1 MPDSG
6 LKSHVS
12 GLKSDVPYNPPT
24 KETAFDWTPQEP
36 GIYTFEVQAIGRD
49 LNYSEPAILTLEVT
63 PQPYLEELRQTREE
77 LEAAYR
83 ELKASNAEL
92 LIAKEAAEAANQAKS
107 IFLAN
112 MSHEIR
118 TPLNAILGY
127 TQILQR
133 RKNLQSDV
141 KGAIETIED
150 SGNTLLALIN
160 DVLDISRIEAGRAE
174 LQETDFNL
182 TALID
187 GLSNMFQI
195 RCQQKGLDWSVEW
208 QKGKKRVLVHGDE
221 GKLRQVLMNLLSNA
235 VKFTDSGGFT
245 LRISESAPPHL
256 TFRVIDTGAG
266 VPPEEQ
272 QTIFAPFAQGK
283 DGAGKGGTGL
293 GLAIAARHVELM
305 GGQLAVGSEPGKG
318 SRFFFTVPLK
328 VAAEEA
334 VVYTKDVVSQPVPT
348 RLADGYQ
355 VVPLVAD
362 DREENRDVLSR
373 ILSDIGVSVVTA
385 ENGQQAVEAVMA
397 SKLDIV
403 FMDIWM
409 PEMDGLEAA
418 QRILS
423 ECGDDSPK
431 LVAVTASVLIH
442 ERQQYFDAGFQ
453 DFIPKPVDAQKVY
466 ECLANLLHVK
476 YEYEPGITSIEGLE
490 IALPEDLLL
499 HIRKSAQLYL
509 SPSRMIT

>member
-272 QTIFAPFAQGK
+272 QTIFAPFAQVK

-355 VVPLVAD
+355 VVALVAD

-431 LVAVTASVLIH
+431 LVAVTASVLTTK
-442 ERQQYFDAGFQ
+442 GS
-453 DFIPKPVDAQKVY
+453 
-466 ECLANLLHVK
+466 N
-476 YEYEPGITSIEGLE
+476 TSTPASRI
-490 IALPEDLLL
+490 
-499 HIRKSAQLYL
+499 SF
-509 SPSRMIT
+509 PSRLTHKRYMSVWQIYCMLNTNMSPV

>member
-1 MPDSG
+1 
-6 LKSHVS
+6 
-12 GLKSDVPYNPPT
+12 
-24 KETAFDWTPQEP
+24 
-36 GIYTFEVQAIGRD
+36 VQAIDRD

-92 LIAKEAAEAANQAKS
+92 LIAKEAANQAKS

-133 RKNLQSDV
+133 MKSLPADV
-141 KGAIETIED
+141 KGAVETIED

-182 TALID
+182 AALID

-208 QKGKKRVLVHGDE
+208 QEGEKRVLVHGDE

-235 VKFTDSGGFT
+235 VKFTDSGGVT
-245 LRISESAPPHL
+245 LRISESAPSHL
-256 TFRVIDTGAG
+256 TFEVIDTGAG

-272 QTIFAPFAQGK
+272 ETIFAPFSQGK
-283 DGAGKGGTGL
+283 DSAGKGGTGL
-293 GLAIAARHVELM
+293 GLTIAARHVELM
-305 GGQLAVGSEPGKG
+305 GGQLAVESEQGKG
-318 SRFFFTVPLK
+318 SRFFFTVPLE

-334 VVYTKDVVSQPVPT
+334 IARTRDEVSQPVPT

-355 VVPLVAD
+355 VAALVAD
-362 DREENRDVLSR
+362 DKEENRDVLSR
-373 ILSDIGVSVVTA
+373 ILSGIGVSVITA
-385 ENGQQAVEAVMA
+385 EDGKQAVEAVMA
-397 SKLDIV
+397 SQLDIV
-403 FMDIWM
+403 FMDICVLM
-409 PEMDGLEAA
+409 RQVTL
-418 QRILS
+418 
-423 ECGDDSPK
+423 DSGYTM
-431 LVAVTASVLIH
+431 L
-442 ERQQYFDAGFQ
+442 
-453 DFIPKPVDAQKVY
+453 
-466 ECLANLLHVK
+466 
-476 YEYEPGITSIEGLE
+476 
-490 IALPEDLLL
+490 
-499 HIRKSAQLYL
+499 
-509 SPSRMIT
+509 